1 MGKQERKRRL
11 KRRLFKKH
19 RQKKRELL
27 KKMEQN
33 LKKAYEV
40 CVELD
45 KHSAPP
51 TREQLDQRY
60 CSSLTSR

>member
-11 KRRLFKKH
+11 KRRLFKKR
-19 RQKKRELL
+19 RQEKRKLL
-27 KKMEQN
+27 KTMEQN
-33 LKKAYEV
+33 LKKAYAV
-40 CVELD
+40 CAELD

-60 CSSLTSR
+60 CSSPTS